1 MTVSLFEEHIA
12 FVAVLQEEYQGEHQ
26 VYDLRS
32 TTTMDRVHVCPLLA
46 NKGAAP
52 GATDA

>member
-26 VYDLRS
+26 VYDQRS